1 MLGGGGGGKKNR
13 QKERRLMKGFNIAP
27 PGSTGSLAPVAEFS
41 TSFDNFDQ
49 QHEILTSTLSTLFTP
64 TFMHKKPPYGS
75 ERSASGNGGGG
86 DSCNSMDSPPS
97 SLSMLPTAAAAPTV
111 AAPAPSKYNKSTL
124 KLYNKRIVGHK
135 KKWGTL
141 IEAAKVGNVSKML
154 GRSKSED
161 SVCNSSTNSL
171 PIHGQVHVSYAQNCG
186 QHFYSGVTGEE
197 ATANVPGNNNIV
209 GAGSSALA
217 AMAASGNHGTKATNG
232 VGTHIFHT
240 TSGKLYLESNKKM

>member
-1 MLGGGGGGKKNR
+1 
-13 QKERRLMKGFNIAP
+13 MKGFNIAP

-64 TFMHKKPPYGS
+64 TFMHKKTPYVS
-75 ERSASGNGGGG
+75 ERSASGNGGG

-97 SLSMLPTAAAAPTV
+97 SLSMLPTAAAVPSPAPT
-111 AAPAPSKYNKSTL
+111 APSKYNKSTL

-161 SVCNSSTNSL
+161 SVCNSSTNSS
-171 PIHGQVHVSYAQNCG
+171 PVHGQVHVTYAQNCG
-186 QHFYSGVTGEE
+186 QHFYSGVSGEE
-197 ATANVPGNNNIV
+197 TSANVSGNNNLAAT
-209 GAGSSALA
+209 GASALA
-217 AMAASGNHGTKATNG
+217 TMATSGNHATKATNG

-240 TSGKLYLESNKKM
+240 TTGKTHL